1 MPNLVR
7 MSFSIEEP
15 LLKKFEKILK
25 ERSNSNR
32 SEFVRDLI
40 RDQLVQ
46 DEWQRNEEALGTI
59 TLIYNHQARQ
69 LNDRLIEVQH
79 HHHDAILATTHVH
92 LDEHTCAEMIMVRG
106 KASEIRHIA
115 DALQDQKGV
124 LHTALSMSS
133 TGKKL
138 S

>member
-1 MPNLVR
+1 

-15 LLKKFEKILK
+15 LLKKFENILK
-25 ERSNSNR
+25 ERSSSNR

-79 HHHDAILATTHVH
+79 HHHHAILATTHVH
-92 LDEHTCAEMIMVRG
+92 LDEETCAEMIMVRG
-106 KASEIRHIA
+106 KADEIRHIA
-115 DALQDQKGV
+115 DELQRQKGV
-124 LHTALSMSS
+124 LHAALAMSS